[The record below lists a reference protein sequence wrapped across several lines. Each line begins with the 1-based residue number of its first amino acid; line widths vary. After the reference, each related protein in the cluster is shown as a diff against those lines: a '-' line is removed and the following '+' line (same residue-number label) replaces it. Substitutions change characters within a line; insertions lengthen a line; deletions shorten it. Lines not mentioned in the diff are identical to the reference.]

1 MPNLE
6 ISKEE
11 SKWKNYLSENTFRSF
26 SFSRG
31 YLRLS
36 LSKLFNIP
44 PLEVPLIA
52 KPGMKPFLT
61 NNYGHISISHCK
73 DALIC
78 AWAPLNIGIDIE
90 ITDRDF
96 SAKEIS
102 NKYFHAKEKESLRD
116 IDKYFFQKEVLKY
129 WIIKEAAYKWQS
141 LKKKADF
148 FHWEWIKDSNIA
160 INKNK
165 DLEVRTYLV
174 QFEKYFI
181 GIAYN

>member
-11 SKWKNYLSENTFRSF
+11 LKCKNYLSENAFRSF

-44 PLEVPLIA
+44 PLDVPLIA

-90 ITDRDF
+90 STDRDF
-96 SAKEIS
+96 SAREIS
-102 NKYFHAKEKESLRD
+102 NKYFHSKEKESLRD
-116 IDKYFFQKEVLKY
+116 IDKYSFQKEVLKY

-148 FHWEWIKDSNIA
+148 FQWEWIKDSNIA

-174 QFEKYFI
+174 EFEKYFI